1 LHCLVL
7 VTPHGDLK
15 PVHRIAPFCVLAF
28 TFEESF
34 LEAERR
40 DMGNTKYWYSLL
52 HSLDPL
58 TLGDVS
64 GLLRYILQDT
74 VP

>member
-1 LHCLVL
+1 
-7 VTPHGDLK
+7 
-15 PVHRIAPFCVLAF
+15 VLAF